1 MLDPSYVLE
10 VQPVELVDDVTYKV
24 KLEAIVEISKETS
37 IKENIFSKSEV
48 ERSFT
53 WGRDMRA

>member
-1 MLDPSYVLE
+1 MLDPSHILE

-24 KLEAIVEISKETS
+24 KLKAIVEISKETS

-53 WGRDMRA
+53 WKRHES

>member
-1 MLDPSYVLE
+1 MLDPSHVLE

-24 KLEAIVEISKETS
+24 KLKAIVEISKETS

-53 WGRDMRA
+53 

>member
-1 MLDPSYVLE
+1 
-10 VQPVELVDDVTYKV
+10 
-24 KLEAIVEISKETS
+24 VEISKETS
-37 IKENIFSKSEV
+37 IKENIFSKSKV

>member
-1 MLDPSYVLE
+1 MLRKYMLDPSHILE

-24 KLEAIVEISKETS
+24 KLKAIVEISKETS
-37 IKENIFSKSEV
+37 IKENIFSKSKV

-53 WGRDMRA
+53 

>member
-53 WGRDMRA
+53 

>member
-1 MLDPSYVLE
+1 MLDPSHVLE

-37 IKENIFSKSEV
+37 IKGNIFSKSEV
-48 ERSFT
+48 KRSFT
-53 WGRDMRA
+53 

>member
-1 MLDPSYVLE
+1 MLRKYMLDPSHVLE

-37 IKENIFSKSEV
+37 IKENIFSKSKV

-53 WGRDMRA
+53 

>member
-1 MLDPSYVLE
+1 MLIKYMLDPSHVLE

-37 IKENIFSKSEV
+37 IKGNIFSKSEV
-48 ERSFT
+48 KRSFT
-53 WGRDMRA
+53 

>member
-1 MLDPSYVLE
+1 MLIKYMLDPSYVLE

-53 WGRDMRA
+53 